1 MSTLPDAILKA
12 VEEALENQGLT
23 LDALACGDDCDT
35 QVKVVCV
42 APNLASSMSQL
53 RQAARDQVVMVR
65 VDEQVSRALDAWVET
80 DVVKSRS
87 EAAALFIRE
96 GLEVRRSEL
105 DQLKETLEGVSKA
118 KEELRKKAQQ
128 IFGND
133 ETS

>member
-1 MSTLPDAILKA
+1 MSSLPDVILKA
-12 VEEALENQGLT
+12 VEQALENQGLN
-23 LDALACGDDCDT
+23 LDALACGDDSDPE
-35 QVKVVCV
+35 VKVVCV
-42 APNLASSMSQL
+42 APNLASSMSEL

-65 VDEQVSRALDAWVET
+65 VDEQVSQELDSWVET

-128 IFGND
+128 IFGD
-133 ETS
+133 DKI

>member
-1 MSTLPDAILKA
+1 MSSLPDVILKA
-12 VEEALENQGLT
+12 VEQALENQGLN
-23 LDALACGDDCDT
+23 LDALACGDDSDPE
-35 QVKVVCV
+35 VKVVCV
-42 APNLASSMSQL
+42 APNLASSMSQR
-53 RQAARDQVVMVR
+53 RQVARDQVVMVR
-65 VDEQVSRALDAWVET
+65 VDEQVSQELDSWVET

-128 IFGND
+128 IFGD
-133 ETS
+133 DKI

>member
-1 MSTLPDAILKA
+1 MSSLPDVILKA
-12 VEEALENQGLT
+12 VEQALENQGLN
-23 LDALACGDDCDT
+23 LDALTSGDDSDPE
-35 QVKVVCV
+35 VKVVCV

-65 VDEQVSRALDAWVET
+65 VDEQVSQELDSWVET

-128 IFGND
+128 IFGD
-133 ETS
+133 DKI

>member
-1 MSTLPDAILKA
+1 MSSLPDVILKA
-12 VEEALENQGLT
+12 VEQALENQGLN
-23 LDALACGDDCDT
+23 LDALACGDDSDPE
-35 QVKVVCV
+35 VKVVCV
-42 APNLASSMSQL
+42 APNLASSMSEL

-65 VDEQVSRALDAWVET
+65 VDEQVSQELDSWVET
-80 DVVKSRS
+80 DVAKSRS

-128 IFGND
+128 IFGD
-133 ETS
+133 DKI